1 MTEIKTPPAS
11 KKYRENYDRVFS
23 KGYQP
28 ESYSDGLLRVA
39 DTLNRLS
46 CDCPLEYNTDNPLY
60 MSEGKVVMVIKTL
73 DGDIAL

>member
-11 KKYRENYDRVFS
+11 KKYRENFDKIF
-23 KGYQP
+23 KG
-28 ESYSDGLLRVA
+28 E
-39 DTLNRLS
+39 RLMV
-46 CDCPLEYNTDNPLY
+46 DAPLDYNTDNPLY